1 MEQFKSMLK
10 IFKNKLFFFLN
21 CKNKHKKG
29 NFEKAKKEQVV
40 ALTPKN
46 IDDRKLNLR
55 KTTKIP
61 TEYREKAIR
70 YFEN

>member
-46 IDDRKLNLR
+46 IDDRKLNLL
-55 KTTKIP
+55 KLQKYQLNI
-61 TEYREKAIR
+61 EKKL
-70 YFEN
+70 